1 MRDPDRRG
9 PRPRELEERSPLSPE
24 ERRRMTRAALLRPIN
39 LLMLF
44 LGLGIF
50 ALAPESWWIL
60 PLTLITYATLVALAA
75 RDPVFQHRVLENRRE
90 IPAPEEPPHRPDVPP
105 ERRARWLP
113 RGETRQRVEA
123 ALEVYRK
130 VVTAIEESG
139 DVARDV
145 LGDAIPRLDTAADRL
160 VDVAHRREEVAGA
173 VDDLRRNSARNA
185 PPESRRASIEELE
198 REIEA
203 ADAEIH
209 GMVERF
215 LALRARVV
223 RISIDSG
230 GAARAAADD
239 LNASLDELNFRL
251 EALADTMSPPESSTP
266 DR

>member
-1 MRDPDRRG
+1 
-9 PRPRELEERSPLSPE
+9 
-24 ERRRMTRAALLRPIN
+24 
-39 LLMLF
+39 
-44 LGLGIF
+44 
-50 ALAPESWWIL
+50 
-60 PLTLITYATLVALAA
+60 
-75 RDPVFQHRVLENRRE
+75 
-90 IPAPEEPPHRPDVPP
+90 
-105 ERRARWLP
+105 
-113 RGETRQRVEA
+113 
-123 ALEVYRK
+123 
-130 VVTAIEESG
+130 VTAIEESG